1 MPSAATMIPDPS
13 YPVFPYGI
21 NPCLEIF
28 LGACRFIVDWEKEE
42 EVLVVITEYHL
53 TKLDVENRVSLIQ
66 SVLKLPFD
74 KLPLFINDDNQV
86 VREMAILRLSNVSIS
101 IFTPLR
107 FRIERDFNQDKEG
120 H

>member
-1 MPSAATMIPDPS
+1 MPSAATMIPDPL
-13 YPVFPYGI
+13 YPVSPYGL
-21 NPCLEIF
+21 NPCLEIS

-53 TKLDVENRVSLIQ
+53 TKLDVEDRVSLIQ

-74 KLPLFINDDNQV
+74 KLPLFINDENQV
-86 VREMAILRLSNVSIS
+86 TREMVLLRLSNVSIN
-101 IFTPLR
+101 IFTPIR
-107 FRIERDFNQDKEG
+107 FRLDRDFLQDKEG